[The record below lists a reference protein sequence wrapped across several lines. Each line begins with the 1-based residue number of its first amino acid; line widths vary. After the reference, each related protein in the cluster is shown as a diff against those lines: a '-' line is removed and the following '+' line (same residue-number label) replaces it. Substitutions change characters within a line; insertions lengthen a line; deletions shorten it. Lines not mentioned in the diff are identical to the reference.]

1 VRMNSKLFQYNL
13 FSKAKQQPQTI
24 VLPEVCSG
32 LISKRAILHEN
43 LNPLLHRQTKIN
55 EAYSPQACLQ
65 LNEDR

>member
-13 FSKAKQQPQTI
+13 FSRAKQQPQTI

-32 LISKRAILHEN
+32 LISKTPILHEN

-55 EAYSPQACLQ
+55 ETYSPQACLQ